1 MPLFGRNR
9 GKAGDA
15 SSCSRA
21 RHVCPCSPSAGDS
34 DETIELSSFAAVLG
48 DASIRCIDPRIRA
61 LDGPVAAAAH
71 YLGCP
76 GSALK
81 CIGSARTIPTITT
94 ITTITTISRWMA
106 VDGGGWRWTAVD
118 GGGRGSSGCCSSV
131 PQRRVTALS
140 SLISSRVKAKGKK
153 RSARFCGQTWPGI

>member
-1 MPLFGRNR
+1 
-9 GKAGDA
+9 
-15 SSCSRA
+15 
-21 RHVCPCSPSAGDS
+21 VCPCSPSAGDS

-118 GGGRGSSGCCSSV
+118 GGGLLKRPS
-131 PQRRVTALS
+131 
-140 SLISSRVKAKGKK
+140 KARNSFIIVNFKPRQSKGKK
-153 RSARFCGQTWPGI
+153 EVGPFLRANLAGNIKGH